1 MKKEEKRAG
10 IIDLLIN
17 KAAMKQDIADY
28 SAEVFIAFKR
38 IIQDEITEIK
48 KSINDKRI
56 RLRFEE
62 KGRHVFRLF
71 VGSDVIIFQ
80 LHTNVF
86 RLPDD
91 DPSWKTKYIE
101 SNGANGYFGMINIYN
116 FLAESYEN
124 NRYNDTGHLI
134 GRILMNH
141 DHHFMVEGKGQ
152 LGSLFTDLENGY
164 ISDSVIRQIIQATIM
179 HAIDFDLITP
189 PYEIDKEVP
198 LGQVQAISSDIQLS
212 TRKSLGFKFS
222 SEDQKII

>member
-1 MKKEEKRAG
+1 MKKEEKRAV

-28 SAEVFIAFKR
+28 SVEVFSSFKR
-38 IIQDEITEIK
+38 ILQDEISEIR

-62 KGRHVFRLF
+62 NGKHVFRLF
-71 VGSDVIIFQ
+71 VGSDVLIFQ

-86 RLPDD
+86 RLVDD
-91 DPSWKTKYIE
+91 NPLWETEYLK

-116 FLAESYEN
+116 FLAESYEQ
-124 NRYNDTGHLI
+124 NRYNDAGCLI
-134 GRILMNH
+134 GRVFMNH

-152 LGSLFTDLENGY
+152 LGSSFNDLENGC
-164 ISDSVIRQIIQATIM
+164 ISDGVIRQIIQTTIM

-189 PYEIDKEVP
+189 PYEMGREVS
-198 LGQVQAISSDIQLS
+198 LGQVQAISSDLQLS
-212 TRKSLGFKFS
+212 TGKSLGFKFS
-222 SEDQKII
+222 SEDQK

>member
-28 SAEVFIAFKR
+28 SAEVLIAFKR
-38 IIQDEITEIK
+38 IIQDEIIEIK

-62 KGRHVFRLF
+62 KGRHIFRLF
-71 VGSDVIIFQ
+71 VGSDVIVFQ

-91 DPSWKTKYIE
+91 DPLWETKYLE

-124 NRYNDTGHLI
+124 NRYNDTGYLI
-134 GRILMNH
+134 GRIFMNH

-164 ISDSVIRQIIQATIM
+164 ISDSVIRQIIQTTIM

-198 LGQVQAISSDIQLS
+198 LGQVQAVSSDIQMS
-212 TRKSLGFKFS
+212 TRKSLGFKFD